1 MDRPKLRFTKMHGAG
16 NDFVVVDGVRQ
27 RVRFTPDEWRRIADR
42 HLGVGADQILLVE
55 RSPRED
61 VDFRY
66 RIFNADG
73 AEVEQC
79 GNGAR
84 CFARFVLDHG
94 LTERRAIRVETIGG
108 IIEPAIEDDGRVR
121 VDMGVPAFG
130 PQAVGFDAAG
140 VESDAVGDDV
150 VWMLPVGDGVRRVSL
165 VSLGNPHAV
174 QFVDDVDEAPVRD
187 EGPRIERSRRF
198 ARGANAGF
206 AQVVSTHA
214 LRLRVWERGAGETL
228 ACGTGA
234 CAAALAGIR
243 QRRLRSPVD
252 VHTRGGLLRIDWDE
266 TKLTL
271 TGPARTVFEGEID
284 CAALF
289 DTESE

>member
-1 MDRPKLRFTKMHGAG
+1 MTARLRFTKMHGAG

-27 RVRFTPDEWRRIADR
+27 SVRFTREQWRRIADR
-42 HLGVGADQILLVE
+42 HLGIGADQILLVE
-55 RSPRED
+55 PSPGEGI
-61 VDFRY
+61 DFRY

-73 AEVEQC
+73 DEVEQC

-84 CFARFVLDHG
+84 CFARFVLEHG
-94 LTERRAIRVETIGG
+94 LTDRRAIRVQTLGG
-108 IIEPAIEDDGRVR
+108 VIEPSIEDDGRVC
-121 VDMGVPAFG
+121 VDMGTPAFG
-130 PQAVGFDAAG
+130 APAVGFDVTG
-140 VESDAVGDDV
+140 VQSRAIGDDIA
-150 VWMLPVGDGVRRVSL
+150 WMPVEASRPVSL

-174 QFVDDVDEAPVRD
+174 QFVDDVDVAPVAV
-187 EGPRIERSRRF
+187 EGPRIAGSPRF

-206 AQVVSTHA
+206 AQVVSPHR
-214 LRLRVWERGAGETL
+214 LHLRVWERGAGETL

-243 QRRLRSPVD
+243 RGQLRSPVD
-252 VHTRGGLLRIDWDE
+252 VRTRGGLLRIHWDA

-289 DTESE
+289 DTDCE

>member
-1 MDRPKLRFTKMHGAG
+1 MDPAKLRFTKMHGAG

-27 RVRFTPDEWRRIADR
+27 PLRFGREQWRRIADR

-55 RSPRED
+55 PSTREG

-94 LTERRAIRVETIGG
+94 LTDRRTIRVETLGG

-121 VDMGVPAFG
+121 VDMGAPAFG
-130 PQAVGFDAAG
+130 PQATGFDAAG
-140 VESDAVGDDV
+140 VESRSIGDDT
-150 VWMLPVGDGVRRVSL
+150 VWMLDVGAAVRAVSL
-165 VSLGNPHAV
+165 VSVGNPHAV
-174 QFVDDVDEAPVRD
+174 QFVDDVDEAPVCE
-187 EGPRIERSRRF
+187 EGPRLERSPRF
-198 ARGANAGF
+198 AHGVNAGF
-206 AQVVSTHA
+206 AQIVAEHE

-243 QRRLRSPVD
+243 QQRLRSPVD
-252 VHTRGGLLRIDWDE
+252 VHTRGGRLRIDWDG

-289 DTESE
+289 DTDCE